1 MAALLRVLLGE
12 LPIGTL
18 ALDRN
23 EGCEFRL
30 HKSYKDA
37 YPRLILGQIFL
48 DDPDQ
53 VWRSRARLPAWFSN
67 LLPEGPLREM
77 VAARAGVAT
86 SREFFLLR
94 LLGEDLPGAVRIVAD
109 TSEGEEGD
117 IEIENEGQ
125 DGSET
130 GDEWHF
136 SLAGVQLKFSARRSE
151 RGLTVPASGKGG
163 DWIVKLPDVRYQRVP
178 ANEYATM
185 RWAEA
190 SGIPIP
196 EIELIDVGDVSG
208 LPSAIGELPER
219 QALAVRRFD
228 RTVDGRVHME
238 DFAQILGLY
247 PEAKYSKFNYE
258 TQASLIAVLSGEDGL
273 DDFVRRLVFI
283 VASGNGD
290 AHHKNL
296 SLLYPD
302 GTQAK
307 LSPAYDQVSTL
318 LYNQDDKLALN
329 LARSKRWEDVSLD
342 SFRRLAR
349 KIGHDEQRMTARV
362 QESVGAIMDAWNRF
376 AGEFGYDKKARG
388 ILGQHFRR
396 VPLLFALLR

>member
-12 LPIGTL
+12 IPIGTL

-30 HKSYKDA
+30 HTSYKDA
-37 YPRLILGQIFL
+37 YQRLILGQVFL

-117 IEIENEGQ
+117 VDIENEGRAS
-125 DGSET
+125 SET

-151 RGLTVPASGKGG
+151 RGLTVPVSGRGG
-163 DWIVKLPDVRYQRVP
+163 DWIVKLPDVRYKRVP

-196 EIELIDVGDVSG
+196 EIELIDVANVSG
-208 LPSAIGELPER
+208 LPSAMGELPEK
-219 QALAVRRFD
+219 QAFAIRRFD

-238 DFAQILGLY
+238 DFAQLLGLY

-258 TQASLIAVLSGEDGL
+258 TQANFVAALSGEDGL

-302 GTQAK
+302 GIHAK

-318 LYNQDDKLALN
+318 LYNRDDKLALN
-329 LARSKRWEDVSLD
+329 FARSKRWEDVSLD

-349 KIGHDEQRMTARV
+349 KIGHDEKRLAERA
-362 QESVGAIMDAWNRF
+362 QEAIDAIMDAWNHS
-376 AGEFGYDKKARG
+376 AGEFGYDEAAQKVLR
-388 ILGQHFRR
+388 QHFRQ
-396 VPLLFALLR
+396 VPLLSR